1 MDPKNTVLSETQR
14 QKDTRGVI
22 PLTGNENS
30 RQIHRHREWVPGG
43 QGLGQGMEE

>member
-43 QGLGQGMEE
+43 QGQGWGWG